1 MIVPQIADSRLGN
14 SGLIVSRLSL
24 GSWVTFGPQVKGT
37 SAYALMRAAYEAG
50 VNFFDNAGAGCKQVT
65 ACLSSEM
72 KRLFS
77 IDSTPRLLSQFTET
91 YSSGEA
97 ETISACC

>member
-1 MIVPQIADSRLGN
+1 MSLWFRRRSAIFSNREPCTDSRLGN

-37 SAYALMRAAYEAG
+37 SAYALMKAAYDAG
-50 VNFFDNAGAGCKQVT
+50 VNFFDNA
-65 ACLSSEM
+65 
-72 KRLFS
+72 
-77 IDSTPRLLSQFTET
+77 ET

-97 ETISACC
+97 ETISEFSRHE